1 MVQSVVIAY
10 TVSQKSRTGLRFALT
25 DVSRA
30 GTVDVSWSTAC
41 TPPVRVTSVLRI
53 ARRWNTILIRP
64 TAVNTMIRPATA
76 MVIQAAAG
84 MVSSPSLAEQ
94 FRDGARV
101 ADRADLHFFDGLVR
115 NGQAVRGGLE
125 LADDRDAAGQ
135 DVIARRTD
143 ALKGREH
150 PVEQVDHD
158 GQDHHEQDHVA
169 DPPQDHGW
177 PPFACCQLTVLS
189 ARVAG
194 RAGRTG
200 GRRGSAPSGRRARRS
215 RTPGPRR
222 PPRRRSAPPSRL
234 GPAARSC

>member
-115 NGQAVRGGLE
+115 NGQAVRDALE
-125 LADDRDAAGQ
+125 LADERDAAGQ

-143 ALKGREH
+143 SLKGREH

-158 GQDHHEQDHVA
+158 GQDHHEQDYVA
-169 DPPQDHGW
+169 DPPQDHGGLLSLAVSSR
-177 PPFACCQLTVLS
+177 FCQHGWLV
-189 ARVAG
+189 G
-194 RAGRTG
+194 QEE
-200 GRRGSAPSGRRARRS
+200 
-215 RTPGPRR
+215 
-222 PPRRRSAPPSRL
+222 
-234 GPAARSC
+234 PAE